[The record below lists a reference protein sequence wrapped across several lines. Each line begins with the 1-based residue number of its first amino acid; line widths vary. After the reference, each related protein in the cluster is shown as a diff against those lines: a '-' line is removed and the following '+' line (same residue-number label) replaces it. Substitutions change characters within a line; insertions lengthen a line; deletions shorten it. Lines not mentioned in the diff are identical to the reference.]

1 MSIDKI
7 RELNDAVPF
16 HPYEIH
22 RSDGKIAYVAHPDFV
37 ALGPRGNYVHVINPD
52 DRSETI
58 FMRHIV
64 ALHHV
69 TAEQTEA

>member
-1 MSIDKI
+1 MSIDRI
-7 RELNDAVPF
+7 RELNNATPF
-16 HPYEIH
+16 RPYEIH

-64 ALHHV
+64 ALHHA
-69 TAEQTEA
+69 TTEEAEA